1 MMPSI
6 PLPFVVALLL
16 GILLIR
22 VLVENRALF
31 KPVPL
36 FIGAC
41 ILLMITVGLR
51 WTVDLPWIRFIQ
63 PVIAALLPPV
73 AWLCFSRLLQT
84 PSTRAWPHFLFPA
97 AVLVL
102 SALWYRWHPPID
114 LILAVLYFSYGAAL
128 LRSVS
133 RESDSLERVRLTDT
147 ESARKAVSTVGSLL
161 LFSGI
166 IDLMIAGDFDFYRG
180 SHAAVIVAVANA
192 LTLPIVAYAIAI
204 IGGSVP
210 DNESREAEPYSKP
223 KSNSQE
229 AYSPPET
236 EIPSITE
243 QDRKIMGV
251 VDDAMHSKKLYRDPD
266 LTLSRLSRRLG
277 VPSRHISMAINRVLG
292 RNVSQIVNEYRIQD
306 AKRLLKATDLPITAV
321 MFECGF
327 QTKSNFNRE
336 FARVT
341 GATPSDY
348 RRLGANHT
356 DIDCNSKA
364 CPEGLWRESRSQE
377 T

>member
-1 MMPSI
+1 MPSI

-73 AWLCFSRLLQT
+73 AWLCFSKLRQ
-84 PSTRAWPHFLFPA
+84 SSSVRVWPHFLVPA
-97 AVLVL
+97 AVLAL
-102 SALWYRWHPPID
+102 SAFWYRWHPPID
-114 LILAVLYFSYGAAL
+114 LILAILYFSYGAAL
-128 LRSVS
+128 LRVS
-133 RESDSLERVRLTDT
+133 TGYDYFERVRLTDT
-147 ESARKAVSTVGSLL
+147 EGARKAVSTIGGLL
-161 LFSGI
+161 LFSGA
-166 IDLMIAGDFDFYRG
+166 IDLIIAGDFDFYGG
-180 SHAAVIVAVANA
+180 SHAALIVAVANA
-192 LTLPIVAYAIAI
+192 LTLPVVAYAIAV
-204 IGGSVP
+204 IGRSVP
-210 DNESREAEPYSKP
+210 DNDNREAEPYSKT
-223 KSNSQE
+223 KSKSQD
-229 AYSPPET
+229 AHSPSEI
-236 EIPSITE
+236 EIPSVTE
-243 QDRKIMGV
+243 QDREIMDM
-251 VDDAMHSKKLYRDPD
+251 VDVTMRSRKLYRDPD

-277 VPSRHISMAINRVLG
+277 IPSRHISMAINRTHG
-292 RNVSQIVNEYRIQD
+292 RNVSQIVNEYRILE
-306 AKRLLKATDLPITAV
+306 AKCLLKETDLPITAV

-336 FARVT
+336 FIRVN
-341 GATPSDY
+341 GVTPSDY
-348 RRLGANHT
+348 RRLSASHT
-356 DIDCNSKA
+356 EIDCSSKA

>member
-1 MMPSI
+1 
-6 PLPFVVALLL
+6 
-16 GILLIR
+16 
-22 VLVENRALF
+22 
-31 KPVPL
+31 
-36 FIGAC
+36 
-41 ILLMITVGLR
+41 MITVGVR
-51 WTVDLPWIRFIQ
+51 WTLDLPWIRFIQ

-73 AWLCFSRLLQT
+73 VWLCCSKLLQT
-84 PSTRAWPHFLFPA
+84 PSTRAWPHFLSGSGAGPFGF
-97 AVLVL
+97 
-102 SALWYRWHPPID
+102 WYRWHPPID
-114 LILAVLYFSYGAAL
+114 LILAVLYFGYGTAL

-133 RESDSLERVRLTDT
+133 TESNYLERVRLTDT
-147 ESARKAVSTVGSLL
+147 EGARKVVSTVGGLL

-166 IDLMIAGDFDFYRG
+166 IDLMTAGDFDFYRG

-210 DNESREAEPYSKP
+210 DNENREVEPYSIP
-223 KSNSQE
+223 KSNSQD
-229 AYSPPET
+229 AYSPPEI
-236 EIPSITE
+236 EILSITE
-243 QDRKIMGV
+243 QDRKIMGM

-277 VPSRHISMAINRVLG
+277 VPSRHISTAINRVLG

-306 AKRLLKATDLPITAV
+306 AIRLLKATDLPITAV

-356 DIDCNSKA
+356 DIDCSSKA
-364 CPEGLWRESRSQE
+364 CPEGLLRESRSQE

>member
-1 MMPSI
+1 MPAI

-16 GILLIR
+16 GVLLIR

-36 FIGAC
+36 FISAC

-84 PSTRAWPHFLFPA
+84 PSTQAWPHFLFPA
-97 AVLVL
+97 AVLIL
-102 SALWYRWHPPID
+102 SAFWDRWHPPID
-114 LILAVLYFSYGAAL
+114 LILAVLYFGYGAAL

-133 RESDSLERVRLTDT
+133 MANYLERVRLTDT
-147 ESARKAVSTVGSLL
+147 EGARKAVSTVGILL
-161 LFSGI
+161 LFSGV

-192 LTLPIVAYAIAI
+192 LTLPIVAYAIAS

-210 DNESREAEPYSKP
+210 DNENREAEPYSKS
-223 KSNSQE
+223 KSNSQD

-236 EIPSITE
+236 DMPSITE
-243 QDRKIMGV
+243 QDRKIMGM
-251 VDDAMHSKKLYRDPD
+251 VDDVMLSKKLYRDPD

-306 AKRLLKATDLPITAV
+306 AIGLLKATDLPITAV

-348 RRLGANHT
+348 RRLGANYI
-356 DIDCNSKA
+356 DIDCSSKA